1 MEHKMEEIDRFNKY
15 TAYFHDGTL
24 INIKQLKNSVEILM
38 SSAEMDPEDMED
50 NIPLAND
57 NSIKGKLHI
66 ENVINIKVSNN
77 EQINNLLK
85 IYDHGTI
92 LEFEFKDKMIE
103 LGILWENFRPKS
115 PTNDFSTIEIV
126 AEKIWWENIP
136 DLHDKI
142 VE

>member
-1 MEHKMEEIDRFNKY
+1 MEEIDRFNKY